1 MTCLSAHVLA
11 ECNTFI
17 SSLATCAQRMVAS
30 SVQVLSRNVVNAGG
44 TDNDDNSFWN
54 LSMQLSMPSCCFA

>member
-44 TDNDDNSFWN
+44 TDNDDNSF
-54 LSMQLSMPSCCFA
+54 